1 MLFKIFKKISM
12 FFDENK
18 VFQAVAHLQQGQ
30 VVDVD
35 ETLALYAGKVSIDK
49 KLPMADALIYPT
61 AILRQATVYTLDA
74 HFAGWPQVKYF

>member
-1 MLFKIFKKISM
+1 
-12 FFDENK
+12 
-18 VFQAVAHLQQGQ
+18 
-30 VVDVD
+30 VDVD

-74 HFAGWPQVKYF
+74 HFAGWPPQVKYF